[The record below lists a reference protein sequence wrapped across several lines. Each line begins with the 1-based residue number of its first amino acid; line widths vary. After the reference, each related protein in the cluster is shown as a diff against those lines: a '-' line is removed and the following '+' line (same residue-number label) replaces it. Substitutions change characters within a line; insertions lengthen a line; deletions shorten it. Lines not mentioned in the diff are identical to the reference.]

1 MSARGKL
8 DLAPNVIDK
17 VVSYF
22 DPVAGTRRMQ
32 ARAHMAIAGSY
43 VGADRSRRSF
53 RNWFTSGK
61 SADEDLLPD
70 LATLRENSRDLIRNA
85 PLAGGAINTV
95 VTNVVGT
102 GLAMR
107 PAIDGEALGMSE
119 EQVQAWQRS
128 VTREYLLWAENPLEC
143 DSTATQNFYDL
154 QDLAFRSALINGDA
168 FGVLPSNQVAHCLYA
183 TKVQVIEGDRVMTP
197 PDLVTK
203 GNVFGG
209 IELDDFGAMT
219 AVHVCDQH
227 PGSVRIGKKPTF
239 TRIAARGSQTGR
251 RNVVHL
257 FKRLRPDQHRGEP
270 YLAAVIE
277 PLKQLDR
284 YTEAEIMAAVISGM
298 FTVFIEHEADQ
309 DQPAPIYDDNKEK
322 AAPELALSSGAII
335 DLAKGEKVNTANPGR
350 PNAQF
355 DPFVMAILRQIGVNL
370 ELPFEV
376 LIKHYT
382 ASYSAARAAML
393 DAWKF
398 FRVRR
403 AWLASNFC
411 QPIYETW
418 LAEAVAIGRLSAPGF
433 FADAGLRRAWCQAVW
448 LGDGPS
454 SLDPLKEASA
464 IEKRVD
470 IGVTTL
476 EEEVAAYDGGDW
488 ETKHKQRVKEQRM
501 RREGGLLDAA
511 PSTPPPDLPPDPD

>member
-8 DLAPNVIDK
+8 QLAPNVIDK

-61 SADEDLLPD
+61 SADDDLLPD
-70 LATLRENSRDLIRNA
+70 LATLRENSRDLMRNA
-85 PLAGGAINTV
+85 PLAGGVINTV

-107 PAIDGEALGMSE
+107 PSIDGDLLGMTDD
-119 EQVQAWQRS
+119 QVQAWQRTA
-128 VTREYLLWAENPLEC
+128 TREFQLWAENALEC
-143 DSTATQNFYDL
+143 DSTGTQIFYDL
-154 QDLAFRSALINGDA
+154 QDLALRSALVNGDA
-168 FGVLPSNQVAHCLYA
+168 FAVLPSNRVSNCVYA
-183 TKVQVIEGDRVMTP
+183 TKVQLIEGDRVSTP
-197 PDLVTK
+197 PDLLGK

-209 IELDDFGAMT
+209 IELDEYGAMA

-227 PGSVRIGKKPTF
+227 PGSVRLNKKPSF
-239 TRIAARGSQTGR
+239 TRIAARGTQTGR

-309 DQPAPIYDDNKEK
+309 NQPTELYGQEEK

-403 AWLASNFC
+403 AWLAASFC

-418 LAEAVAIGRLSAPGF
+418 LAEAVAIGRISAPGF

-501 RREGGLLDAA
+501 RREGGLLDGA
-511 PSTPPPDLPPDPD
+511 PQAQQPELLTEPD

>member
-1 MSARGKL
+1 MNARGKL
-8 DLAPNVIDK
+8 QLAPNVIDK

-61 SADEDLLPD
+61 SADDDLLPD
-70 LATLRENSRDLIRNA
+70 LATLRENSRDLMRNA
-85 PLAGGAINTV
+85 PLAGGVINTV

-107 PAIDGEALGMSE
+107 PSIDGDLLGMSDD
-119 EQVQAWQRS
+119 QVQAWQRS
-128 VTREYLLWAENPLEC
+128 VTREFQLWAENALEC
-143 DSTATQNFYDL
+143 DSTGTQIFYDL
-154 QDLAFRSALINGDA
+154 QDLALRSALVNGDA
-168 FGVLPSNQVAHCLYA
+168 FAVLPSNRVDNCVYA
-183 TKVQVIEGDRVMTP
+183 TKVQLIEGDRVATP
-197 PDLVTK
+197 PDLLGK

-209 IELDDFGAMT
+209 IELDGYGAMA

-227 PGSVRIGKKPTF
+227 PGSVRMGKKLSF

-284 YTEAEIMAAVISGM
+284 YTEAEIMAAVVSGM

-309 DQPAPIYDDNKEK
+309 NQPVELYGQEEK
-322 AAPELALSSGAII
+322 AAPELALQSGAII

-418 LAEAVAIGRLSAPGF
+418 LAEA
-433 FADAGLRRAWCQAVW
+433 
-448 LGDGPS
+448 
-454 SLDPLKEASA
+454 
-464 IEKRVD
+464 
-470 IGVTTL
+470 
-476 EEEVAAYDGGDW
+476 
-488 ETKHKQRVKEQRM
+488 
-501 RREGGLLDAA
+501 
-511 PSTPPPDLPPDPD
+511 